1 MQGISEQIANF
12 GAKLVAL
19 TPQLPEHSQGMV
31 DKHNLSFD
39 LLSDPGNEY
48 AAKLGIRFEVPQE
61 LKAIYQS
68 FGINLEQHNGDDS
81 WTLPMPGRFVVG
93 NTGTLEAVSVDPD
106 YTHRPEPETVLEALD
121 RL

>member
-1 MQGISEQIANF
+1 
-12 GAKLVAL
+12 
-19 TPQLPEHSQGMV
+19 MV

-48 AAKLGIRFEVPQE
+48 AAKLGIRFQVPEE

-68 FGINLEQHNGDDS
+68 LGINLEQHNGDDS

-93 NTGTLEAVSVDPD
+93 NTGTLEEVSVDPD
-106 YTHRPEPETVLEALD
+106 YTHRPEPAATVDVVKGLL
-121 RL
+121 